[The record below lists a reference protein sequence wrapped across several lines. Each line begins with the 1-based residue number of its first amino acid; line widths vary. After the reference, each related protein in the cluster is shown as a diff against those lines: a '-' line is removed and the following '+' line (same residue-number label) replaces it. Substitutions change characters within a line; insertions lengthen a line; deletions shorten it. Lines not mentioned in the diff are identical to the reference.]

1 MFNTNELNDK
11 LVSELREIAKSF
23 GVENTDALRKAE
35 LIIKINEQQDLI
47 KAAKGETAPS
57 ESVIENNNTTA
68 ESSEEEKPKKRART
82 TVKALPV
89 ERKTSA
95 KEEVSL
101 FDAPYSTSE
110 ILPTNEGPEIS
121 VHAGVTSAVVNLNN
135 LPKRVPTKRVVEAVV
150 YGETAKAVGGAVKS
164 GSVKLV
170 LLTKPDLIF
179 VYLLILKVV
188 PFE

>member
-68 ESSEEEKPKKRART
+68 ESSEEEKPKKA
-82 TVKALPV
+82 
-89 ERKTSA
+89 E
-95 KEEVSL
+95 
-101 FDAPYSTSE
+101 
-110 ILPTNEGPEIS
+110 
-121 VHAGVTSAVVNLNN
+121 
-135 LPKRVPTKRVVEAVV
+135 
-150 YGETAKAVGGAVKS
+150 
-164 GSVKLV
+164 
-170 LLTKPDLIF
+170 
-179 VYLLILKVV
+179 
-188 PFE
+188 